1 MTSSDRATEKFAPW
15 LSTAVF
21 AYGLL
26 MVSSL
31 AWSGNIVLVRAIHE
45 DIPPIG
51 LMFWRCLITVVVLA
65 PVFLPH
71 WRRDLPRLLAQW
83 RLIALLGVLQ
93 FVGGQT
99 LLYVALQTTTAV
111 NVGLLNATEPA
122 MTAIVAW
129 VLLVERVNRWQ
140 SFGIVLTLI
149 GVATIILRGDVGT
162 LFGLELVAGDLIVQ
176 LAMLSW
182 AVYTVL
188 VRRVPADI
196 HPFVLLFAMSI
207 PASLAL
213 LPFYALEMAW
223 TGRYVEP
230 TMGTAYVVVYLIL
243 LGTIVGLA
251 LQNMGI
257 KRIGPA
263 RASSFTNLIPVFTAI
278 LGVVLLGEPFF
289 EYHLA
294 GIVLVFAGVAIV
306 NRMRRRDDG

>member
-1 MTSSDRATEKFAPW
+1 MSSIKPGYEKFAPW
-15 LSTAVF
+15 LSAAIF
-21 AYGLL
+21 AYVLL
-26 MVSSL
+26 VVSSL
-31 AWSGNIVLVRAIHE
+31 AWSGNIVLVRAVHE
-45 DIPPIG
+45 DIPPVG
-51 LMFWRCLITVVVLA
+51 LMFWRCLITVLVLA
-65 PVFLPH
+65 PVFIPN
-71 WRRDLPRLLAQW
+71 WRRDLPLLLQHW

-122 MTAIVAW
+122 LTAIVAW
-129 VLLVERVNRWQ
+129 LLLVERVNRWQ
-140 SFGIVLTLI
+140 SFGIALTLI

-162 LFGLELVAGDLIVQ
+162 LVELEFVAGDLIVQ

-188 VRRVPADI
+188 VRRVPTGI

-207 PASLAL
+207 PASLFL
-213 LPFYALEMAW
+213 LPFYALEMTW

-230 TMGTAYVVVYLIL
+230 TIGTAAVVVYLIL

-263 RASSFTNLIPVFTAI
+263 RASSFTNLIPVFTAV
-278 LGVVLLGEPFF
+278 LGVVLLGEPFVG
-289 EYHLA
+289 YHLA
-294 GIVLVFAGVAIV
+294 GTVLVFSGVAIV